1 MNINYGLTLGIL
13 TFAFLAIPSSFRFVG
28 NGENLVVFSRLGGVK
43 ETPLQPGFHFVLPLF
58 TSTYSFDIKTRAL
71 TWKDNDPNAYDPRLI
86 SLSRDGQEIRLELTI
101 QYQVISP
108 VQTFNSLGLDYEDY
122 IAAVVRSIVY
132 SETGAFSAQ
141 ALYSTDRSVLQAQIR
156 ELTTKPLQEQGIQ
169 VRDLLIRDVDFS
181 AEFVKAIE
189 AKTIAENQLA
199 QKEFEIAQAREDAR
213 TIVSQARADA
223 GQLKAKADALNRN
236 PEYLEV
242 VKSKVFGE
250 SLDTLVTK

>member
-1 MNINYGLTLGIL
+1 MNYRLALAIA
-13 TFAFLAIPSSFRFVG
+13 TFSILAIPSSFRFVG

-43 ETPLQPGFHFVLPLF
+43 EAPLTPGFHFVLPLF
-58 TSTYSFDIKTRAL
+58 TSTYSFDVKTRTL
-71 TWKDNDPNAYDPRLI
+71 TWKDRDPNAYDSRLI

-101 QYQVISP
+101 QFQVVNP
-108 VQTFNSLGLDYEDY
+108 VQTFNSLGLEYEDY
-122 IAAVVRSIVY
+122 IAAIVRSVVY

-141 ALYSTDRSVLQAQIR
+141 ALYSTDRSVLQSQIR
-156 ELTTKPLQEQGIQ
+156 ELITATLQDKGIQ
-169 VRDLLIRDVDFS
+169 VRDLLIRDVGF
-181 AEFVKAIE
+181 APEFVKAIE

-213 TIVSQARADA
+213 TIVSKARADA
-223 GQLKAKADALNRN
+223 GELQAKADALNRN

-242 VKSKVFGE
+242 VKSRVFGE